1 MVCIEM
7 MRRRNP
13 SALLNYTRPAHLT
26 HDHLKVVTT
35 LKTIISAAAYRPV
48 VVPLGQ
54 LILQLLTTGQK
65 PAIPADVANH

>member
-1 MVCIEM
+1 MII
-7 MRRRNP
+7 
-13 SALLNYTRPAHLT
+13 H
-26 HDHLKVVTT
+26 KVVTT